1 MLLRHFSHMLY
12 EPKNSLAAADRQ
24 PAKLLDIILHTAL
37 LALIPT
43 LCGYMATVY
52 TGWDL
57 GAGDPF
63 TLAKDKALYIAIAA
77 FITFN
82 LGVYAMG
89 FGICWLAKTFDVKP
103 KPIHCIEL
111 ALFSSVPLFLTGLA
125 ALYPVLYINIII
137 GMLAVGAS
145 VYLLYAGMPIFMHI
159 PEDEGFVYSTW
170 VVSLALVMIVVFLG
184 FSVFLFSFLS

>member
-12 EPKNSLAAADRQ
+12 EPKHSLEAADRK
-24 PAKLLDIILHTAL
+24 PAKALDIIMHTAL

-43 LCGYMATVY
+43 VCGYIATAH

-63 TLAKDKALYIAIAA
+63 TIAKDKALLIALAA
-77 FITFN
+77 FFVFN
-82 LGVYAMG
+82 MGVYAMG

-103 KPIHCIEL
+103 NPIHCIEL
-111 ALFSSVPLFLTGLA
+111 ALFSSVPLFLTGLV

-145 VYLLYAGMPIFMHI
+145 VYLLYTGIPIFMHI
-159 PEDEGFVYSTW
+159 PEDKGFVYSTW
-170 VVSLALVMIVVFLG
+170 VVSLGLVMIVVFLG